1 MIDNLLFI
9 FGCFIFIGFL
19 ILLVS
24 RSERQPTRQ
33 QIRNA
38 RAMRKWWRSFKRE
51 GEIIFPFILGIIVLG
66 FVGYIATTL

>member
-1 MIDNLLFI
+1 MIKYLNQ
-9 FGCFIFIGFL
+9 
-19 ILLVS
+19 ILEDLS
-24 RSERQPTRQ
+24 TRQPTRQ